1 MRGATFPAGVGA
13 GQLGWLVGE
22 APEQP
27 QNAQAK
33 PCTALPLTLSA
44 LLGQMDVPDQIV
56 VADDGSSDD
65 TPGAMLRLYGL
76 TSPALGEMSP
86 ASSTQPTLRW
96 PGQSHGGKAT
106 ALNAAMVQMDTDTVL
121 TVDVDTLL
129 EHDAID
135 AVRRAFS
142 DEPAPVAATS
152 VLAPVWWLTLGRRLF
167 SWFKTCEYLRNFLLR
182 YAWIQVGSLLLI
194 LGAFAGF
201 KRCSLVEVGDFLQ
214 MQYGYRDMVGDR
226 R

>member
-1 MRGATFPAGVGA
+1 M
-13 GQLGWLVGE
+13 
-22 APEQP
+22 
-27 QNAQAK
+27 
-33 PCTALPLTLSA
+33 
-44 LLGQMDVPDQIV
+44 
-56 VADDGSSDD
+56 VADSGSSDD

-96 PGQSHGGKAT
+96 PRLSHGGKAT

-142 DEPAPVAATS
+142 DEPALVAAAG
-152 VLAPVWWLTLGRRLF
+152 VLAPVCRLTLGGSCFCGFRPTRIFATFCRGMRGCRLAV
-167 SWFKTCEYLRNFLLR
+167 C
-182 YAWIQVGSLLLI
+182 
-194 LGAFAGF
+194 
-201 KRCSLVEVGDFLQ
+201 C
-214 MQYGYRDMVGDR
+214 
-226 R
+226 